1 MFWSGRKIAIIPQ
14 KNNPQIL
21 IPVIMHLRLLNF
33 CNFRRIVKNRRI
45 GLKCRKGLFICS
57 LIITVPRFCLRFFQ
71 YIPLLTLRIAFRCQK
86 DLAKTRLIISFILIL
101 VVYMYSFSMH
111 YFNFMWKFL
120 ILIQYLFL
128 ILIFLIWVCKFCYQN
143 TVKKSWLKEIILVLY
158 NIAYLGRFQ
167 NWVIL

>member
-45 GLKCRKGLFICS
+45 GLKCRKGVFICS

-120 ILIQYLFL
+120 ILSF
-128 ILIFLIWVCKFCYQN
+128 WVCKFCYQN